1 MKISNANVGPK
12 KKNINPP
19 IRDNKTDKIDKII
32 TTGII
37 TFKNFMSIEFFEI
50 IIHH

>member
-19 IRDNKTDKIDKII
+19 IKDNKTDKIDKII
-32 TTGII
+32 KT
-37 TFKNFMSIEFFEI
+37 IEGLNPIFNNE
-50 IIHH
+50 

>member
-19 IRDNKTDKIDKII
+19 IRDNETDKIDKIVK
-32 TTGII
+32 T
-37 TFKNFMSIEFFEI
+37 IEDLKPKFNNE
-50 IIHH
+50 